1 MQKIQEKDMII
12 SLKRLHSDEQYYNN
26 VFKKTEKI
34 VSVVF
39 YVLSQTSSDYE
50 KLDEQFL
57 NIKDKA
63 LKTHEES
70 LKTLSLYTHQISD
83 NDLLG
88 LRHSLVTLE
97 SVLRIAEAA
106 SIFPEDLFNLISE
119 QIDSVMRYLKNH
131 YTPKTISAEID
142 PVSLMSNQSKSRVSK
157 PKTTYKQRRTVIP
170 QGDISSD
177 AHFVHSQ
184 LTDRSER
191 IKTVLEAKPQATVKD
206 IAEIITDVSE
216 KTIQRELNSLIEKGQ
231 VVREGERRWSKYS
244 VLK

>member
-26 VFKKTEKI
+26 VFKKTEKM

-57 NIKDKA
+57 NIKDKE